1 MVRHAEPA
9 VRHSHI
15 LLSSSLA
22 GGWLTAAA
30 ARAGVDPFDHRAK
43 AAGLPPIDSISLAPV
58 LLGRAIAAAPTRTSI
73 ALGTEPTDGFPLGMT
88 VGGWIQ
94 TEPDGSMYKLMVGPH
109 HAACWVGPH
118 FPNRTTN
125 FEVQD
130 FVVNCTVG
138 AKKAC
143 LFHLTEDEEERDDL
157 GAQPEQADRVATML
171 RSLEA
176 ARAGAF
182 NPMRGGLD
190 PKACEAAVKRFGGYW
205 GPFEK

>member
-1 MVRHAEPA
+1 M
-9 VRHSHI
+9 RHSHI

-22 GGWLTAAA
+22 GWLTAVA
-30 ARAGVDPFDHRAK
+30 ARAGGDPQDHRAE

-58 LLGRAIAAAPTRTSI
+58 LLGRATTAAPARASI

-109 HAACWVGPH
+109 HAACWVGSH

-143 LFHLTEDEEERDDL
+143 RL
-157 GAQPEQADRVATML
+157 VAL
-171 RSLEA
+171 SANLYIARRSLEMGKDDILIPWDDPEQIA
-176 ARAGAF
+176 IPEGARGDDSSSEDE
-182 NPMRGGLD
+182 P
-190 PKACEAAVKRFGGYW
+190 AVSD
-205 GPFEK
+205 

>member
-1 MVRHAEPA
+1 M
-9 VRHSHI
+9 
-15 LLSSSLA
+15 
-22 GGWLTAAA
+22 
-30 ARAGVDPFDHRAK
+30 DPFDHRAE

-58 LLGRAIAAAPTRTSI
+58 LLGRAVAAAPTRTSI

-157 GAQPEQADRVATML
+157 GARPEQADRVAAML

-190 PKACEAAVKRFGGYW
+190 PKACEAAVERFGGYW